1 MTKKIIL
8 TITMVFVLLSPT
20 VVFIYPQESQAAEI
34 EQGQVVVASPSFSP
48 TASPTATPEPS
59 LSPTPEEPA
68 LSETINKQVSDLK
81 ESLVTL
87 NEIRESIQTPQ
98 NIKNETAIRQT
109 ALFKIM
115 DISLNENI
123 QTLNIISQIKDLDTA
138 IFQDLKKMIESDN
151 TWYQKFIVKINLA
164 TSPEQLK
171 AMANEIRLHREETRG
186 LTIRRLIGLI
196 LTLQELK
203 AVNVAKER
211 AQKID
216 NDLSNINSAV
226 RPILGASLAKAKTEI
241 ESAEQLAKSSYLRL
255 KNMTSLGDFQYA
267 RDWLERA
274 NESLKTA
281 YNIFTDIADKA
292 R

>member
-1 MTKKIIL
+1 
-8 TITMVFVLLSPT
+8 MVFILLLPT
-20 VVFIYPQESQAAEI
+20 VLFVYPMQSQAAETD
-34 EQGQVVVASPSFSP
+34 VVVASPSPSISP
-48 TASPTATPEPS
+48 VATLAPTPS
-59 LSPTPEEPA
+59 STPEEPV
-68 LSETINKQVSDLK
+68 LSDTINRQVGDLRDNLK
-81 ESLVTL
+81 TL

-98 NIKNETAIRQT
+98 NVKNETAIRQT
-109 ALFKIM
+109 ALFKVI

-123 QTLNIISQIKDLDTA
+123 QTLSIISQIKDFDVA
-138 IFQDLKKMIESDN
+138 IFQDLKKMVESDN
-151 TWYQKFIVKINLA
+151 TWYQKFIMKINLA
-164 TSPEQLK
+164 ISPEQLK
-171 AMANEIRLHREETRG
+171 SMANEIRLHREEIRG
-186 LTIRRLIGLI
+186 LSIRRLIGLI

-211 AQKID
+211 AAKID

-226 RPILGASLAKAKTEI
+226 RPILGASLEKAKTEI

-255 KNMTSLGDFQYA
+255 ENMTSLGDFQYA

-281 YNIFTDIADKA
+281 YNIFADIADKA

>member
-1 MTKKIIL
+1 MIKKIIP
-8 TITMVFVLLSPT
+8 TITTLSMLLSLT
-20 VVFIYPQESQAAEI
+20 VFFACPQLSQAE
-34 EQGQVVVASPSFSP
+34 VVAVASPSASPETSP
-48 TASPTATPEPS
+48 TPTPESTP
-59 LSPTPEEPA
+59 SPTPEEPA
-68 LSETINKQVSDLK
+68 LSDTINQQVVDLK
-81 ESLVTL
+81 VSLKTL
-87 NEIRESIQTPQ
+87 TEIKESIKTSQ
-98 NIKNETAIRQT
+98 NIKNEIAIRQT
-109 ALFKIM
+109 ALFKII

-123 QTLNIISQIKDLDTA
+123 QTLNIISQIKDLDGSVL
-138 IFQDLKKMIESDN
+138 QDLKKMIESDN

-171 AMANEIRLHREETRG
+171 SMANEIRLHREETRG
-186 LTIRRLIGLI
+186 LTVRRLVGLI

-211 AQKID
+211 AEKID

-226 RPILGASLAKAKTEI
+226 RPILGAALQKAKTEI

-255 KNMTSLGDFQYA
+255 ENMESLGDFQYA

-281 YNIFTDIADKA
+281 YSIFTDIAEKA
-292 R
+292 K

>member
-1 MTKKIIL
+1 
-8 TITMVFVLLSPT
+8 MVFMLLLPT
-20 VVFIYPQESQAAEI
+20 VLFAYPTQSQAAETD
-34 EQGQVVVASPSFSP
+34 VVVASPSPSTSP
-48 TASPTATPEPS
+48 VATLEPTP
-59 LSPTPEEPA
+59 SPTPEEPA
-68 LSETINKQVSDLK
+68 LSDTINKQVGDLRDNLK
-81 ESLVTL
+81 TL
-87 NEIRESIQTPQ
+87 NEIRGSIQTLQ
-98 NIKNETAIRQT
+98 NIKDETAIRQT
-109 ALFKIM
+109 ALFKVI

-123 QTLNIISQIKDLDTA
+123 QTLSVISQIKDLDTA

-151 TWYQKFIVKINLA
+151 IWYQKFIVKINLA

-211 AQKID
+211 AQNID

-226 RPILGASLAKAKTEI
+226 RPILGASLEKAKAEI
-241 ESAEQLAKSSYLRL
+241 DSAEQLAKSSYLRL
-255 KNMTSLGDFQYA
+255 ENMTSLGDFQYA

-281 YNIFTDIADKA
+281 YNIFADIADKA

>member
-1 MTKKIIL
+1 MIKKIIL
-8 TITMVFVLLSPT
+8 TITMFFILLLPT
-20 VVFIYPQESQAAEI
+20 VLFAYPMQGQAAETD
-34 EQGQVVVASPSFSP
+34 VVIASPSPS
-48 TASPTATPEPS
+48 ASPTATPAPTP
-59 LSPTPEEPA
+59 SPTPEEPI
-68 LSETINKQVSDLK
+68 LSDTINKQVDDLRDNLK
-81 ESLVTL
+81 TL
-87 NEIRESIQTPQ
+87 NEIRSSIQTPQ
-98 NIKNETAIRQT
+98 NVKNETAIRQA
-109 ALFKIM
+109 ALFKII

-123 QTLNIISQIKDLDTA
+123 QTLSVISQIKDLDTA

-151 TWYQKFIVKINLA
+151 TWYRRFIVKINLA

-171 AMANEIRLHREETRG
+171 TMANEIRLHREETRG

-211 AQKID
+211 AQSID

-226 RPILGASLAKAKTEI
+226 RPILGASLEKAKAEI

-255 KNMTSLGDFQYA
+255 ENMTSLGDFQYA

>member
-8 TITMVFVLLSPT
+8 TITMVFMLLLPT
-20 VVFIYPQESQAAEI
+20 VLFAYPTQSQAAETD
-34 EQGQVVVASPSFSP
+34 VVVASPSPSTSP
-48 TASPTATPEPS
+48 VATLEPTP
-59 LSPTPEEPA
+59 SPTPEEPA
-68 LSETINKQVSDLK
+68 LSDTINKQVGDLRDNLK
-81 ESLVTL
+81 TL
-87 NEIRESIQTPQ
+87 NEIRGSIQTLQ
-98 NIKNETAIRQT
+98 NIKDETAIRQT
-109 ALFKIM
+109 ALFKVI

-123 QTLNIISQIKDLDTA
+123 QTLSVISQIKDLDTA

-151 TWYQKFIVKINLA
+151 IWYQKFIVKINLA

-211 AQKID
+211 AQNID

-226 RPILGASLAKAKTEI
+226 RPILGASLEKAKAEI
-241 ESAEQLAKSSYLRL
+241 DSAEQLAKSSYLRL
-255 KNMTSLGDFQYA
+255 ENMTSLGDFQYA

-281 YNIFTDIADKA
+281 YNIFADIADKA

>member
-1 MTKKIIL
+1 MFF
-8 TITMVFVLLSPT
+8 MLLLPT
-20 VVFIYPQESQAAEI
+20 VLFAYPMQGQAAETD
-34 EQGQVVVASPSFSP
+34 VVVASPSPS
-48 TASPTATPEPS
+48 ASPTATPAPTP
-59 LSPTPEEPA
+59 SPTPEEPA
-68 LSETINKQVSDLK
+68 LSDTINKQVGDLRDNLK
-81 ESLVTL
+81 TL
-87 NEIRESIQTPQ
+87 NEIRASIQTPQ

-109 ALFKIM
+109 ALFKII

-123 QTLNIISQIKDLDTA
+123 QTLSVISQIKDLDTA

-186 LTIRRLIGLI
+186 LAIRRLIGLI

-211 AQKID
+211 AQSID
-216 NDLSNINSAV
+216 DDLSNINSPV
-226 RPILGASLAKAKTEI
+226 RPILGASLQKAKAEI

-255 KNMTSLGDFQYA
+255 ENMTSLGDFQYA

>member
-1 MTKKIIL
+1 MI
-8 TITMVFVLLSPT
+8 FVLLSPT
-20 VVFIYPQESQAAEI
+20 AIFTYSKQSQAAEA
-34 EQGQVVVASPSFSP
+34 EQVVVASPSISP
-48 TASPTATPEPS
+48 ETSPVATTEPTPK
-59 LSPTPEEPA
+59 PTPEEPA
-68 LSETINKQVSDLK
+68 LSETISKQVSDLR
-81 ESLVTL
+81 ENLITL

-98 NIKNETAIRQT
+98 NVRNEIAIRQT

-123 QTLNIISQIKDLDTA
+123 QTLNIIGQIKDLDVS
-138 IFQDLKKMIESDN
+138 IFQDLKKMIEADN
-151 TWYQKFIVKINLA
+151 IWYQKFIMKINLA
-164 TSPEQLK
+164 ISPEQLK
-171 AMANEIRLHREETRG
+171 SMANEIRLHREETRG
-186 LTIRRLIGLI
+186 LAIRRLIGLI

-211 AQKID
+211 AGKIE

-226 RPILGASLAKAKTEI
+226 RPILGASLAKAKAEI

-255 KNMTSLGDFQYA
+255 EKMEFLSDFQYA

-281 YNIFTDIADKA
+281 YNIFTDIAEKA

>member
-1 MTKKIIL
+1 
-8 TITMVFVLLSPT
+8 MVFVLLSPT
-20 VVFIYPQESQAAEI
+20 AFLTYPQQSQAAET
-34 EQGQVVVASPSFSP
+34 EQVVIASPSPSASPEASP
-48 TASPTATPEPS
+48 TPTATPDPTPN
-59 LSPTPEEPA
+59 PTPEEPI
-68 LSETINKQVSDLK
+68 LSDTINKQVIDLRENLK
-81 ESLVTL
+81 TL
-87 NEIRESIQTPQ
+87 DEIRGSIQTPQ

-109 ALFKIM
+109 ALFKIL

-123 QTLNIISQIKDLDTA
+123 QTLNIISQIKDLDA
-138 IFQDLKKMIESDN
+138 SVLQDLKKMIESDN
-151 TWYQKFIVKINLA
+151 AWYQKFITKINLA

-171 AMANEIRLHREETRG
+171 SMANEIRLHREETRG
-186 LTIRRLIGLI
+186 LTIRRLVGLI

-203 AVNVAKER
+203 AVNIAKER

-226 RPILGASLAKAKTEI
+226 RPILGASLAKARAEI

-255 KNMTSLGDFQYA
+255 ENMTSLGDFQYA

>member
-8 TITMVFVLLSPT
+8 TITMFFMLLLPT
-20 VVFIYPQESQAAEI
+20 VLFAYPMQGQAAETD
-34 EQGQVVVASPSFSP
+34 VVVASPSPS
-48 TASPTATPEPS
+48 ASPIATPEPTP
-59 LSPTPEEPA
+59 SPTPEEPA
-68 LSETINKQVSDLK
+68 LSDTINKQVGDLRDNLK
-81 ESLVTL
+81 TL
-87 NEIRESIQTPQ
+87 NEIRASIQTPQ

-109 ALFKIM
+109 ALFKII

-123 QTLNIISQIKDLDTA
+123 QTLSVISQIKDLDTA

-186 LTIRRLIGLI
+186 LAIRRLIGLI

-211 AQKID
+211 AQSID
-216 NDLSNINSAV
+216 DDLSNINSPV
-226 RPILGASLAKAKTEI
+226 RPILGASLQKAKAEI

-255 KNMTSLGDFQYA
+255 ENMTSLGDFQYA